1 MWPILLLAFCM
12 ACATLVAGAWLLEW
26 RRRQNRRD
34 RLAASVFEACH
45 EGIMINDAQGL
56 IIDINPAFT
65 RITGYS
71 RAEALGR
78 TPELLRS
85 GRLPPSFYDAI
96 EEALRREGR
105 WTGEIWDRRKDGG
118 FYAAL
123 QSTVAVHDEAGQ
135 LLHYV
140 SVFSDISTLKAHQE
154 ELDRLAHYDAL
165 TGIPNRRLLT
175 DRLAQA
181 LAMARRERQR
191 VAVCML
197 DLDGFKPVNDRL
209 GHAAG
214 DRLLIEVATRLT
226 SVLRS
231 GETVARL
238 GGDEFVLVLHHPRDE
253 SVFERV
259 LAVVRPPVV
268 LDGEHATVT
277 ASLGVAYFDP
287 DQPLGGEALLHQ
299 ADQALYQSKSTGRDR
314 CTVFSEPAA

>member
-1 MWPILLLAFCM
+1 MWPILLLAASIAF
-12 ACATLVAGAWLLEW
+12 AALVAGAWLVEW
-26 RRRQNRRD
+26 RRRQDRRD
-34 RLAASVFEACH
+34 RLAASVFEASH
-45 EGIMINDAQGL
+45 EGIMINDAHGV

-85 GRLPPSFYDAI
+85 VRLPPSFYEAMDQ
-96 EEALRREGR
+96 ALRQDGR

-123 QSTVAVHDEAGQ
+123 QSTVAVQDEAGQ
-135 LLHYV
+135 LSHYV

-181 LAMARRERQR
+181 LAVARRERQR

-209 GHAAG
+209 GHEAG
-214 DRLLIEVATRLT
+214 DRLLMEVATRLT
-226 SVLRS
+226 GVLRS

-259 LAVVRPPVV
+259 LAVVRPPIT
-268 LDGEHATVT
+268 LDREEAVVT

-287 DQPLGGEALLHQ
+287 AQPVDGEQLLRQ
-299 ADQALYQSKSTGRDR
+299 ADQALYQSKSNGRDR

>member
-1 MWPILLLAFCM
+1 MWPITLLA
-12 ACATLVAGAWLLEW
+12 ASVALAALVAGLWLIEW
-26 RRRQNRRD
+26 RRRQDRRG

-45 EGIMINDAQGL
+45 EGIMINDARGT

-65 RITGYS
+65 RITGFS

-78 TPELLRS
+78 QPDLLRS
-85 GRLPPSFYDAI
+85 GRLPQSFYDAMD
-96 EEALRREGR
+96 EALRRDGR

-123 QSTVAVHDEAGQ
+123 QSTVAVHDAEGR
-135 LLHYV
+135 LSHYV

-181 LAMARRERQR
+181 LAVARRERER

-197 DLDGFKPVNDRL
+197 DLDGFKPINDRL
-209 GHAAG
+209 GHEAG
-214 DRLLIEVATRLT
+214 DRLLIEVAQRL
-226 SVLRS
+226 SAVLRS

-238 GGDEFVLVLHHPRDE
+238 GGDEFVLVLHHPRDHA
-253 SVFERV
+253 VFERV
-259 LAVVRPPVV
+259 LAAVRPPIT
-268 LDGEHATVT
+268 LDGETAHVT

-287 DQPLGGEALLHQ
+287 GTSTDGDQLLRQ
-299 ADQALYQSKSTGRDR
+299 ADHAMYQSKARGRDR
-314 CTVFSEPAA
+314 CTVFSEAAA